1 MVIKANKCI
10 KLNTKKRRFLKI
22 FTTLL
27 RPGSHFGPGFR
38 TKLLFRTLNVKVYQW
53 KNKIFYSGDIYS
65 SMNSYVLKLQ
75 VFEQLDLKKF
85 NFSKLFS
92 TPETIK
98 KVLENWWLTLK
109 TGEWWIFSVNYN
121 SYVFLSFQIKPYCS
135 KFKILLLD
143 STKHWVRDEWK

>member
-38 TKLLFRTLNVKVYQW
+38 TKLLFRTLNLKVYQW

-98 KVLENWWLTLK
+98 KIVEN
-109 TGEWWIFSVNYN
+109 WWIFSVNYN
-121 SYVFLSFQIKPYCS
+121 CLVFLSFQIKPYYS
-135 KFKILLLD
+135 NLKILLFD
-143 STKHWVRDEWK
+143 STKRWVKMESK